1 MMHPKPTNP
10 THPVADGQRSR
21 PLPRQHKPTPLPRIL
36 SVQEAASLLSQAPA
50 WLQGP
55 ILMSLYAGLRAT
67 EIVGL
72 QWTDIYV
79 ERTQFRVSAG
89 LSTQSRVLPLF
100 GPLTPLFQQLR
111 PHAAAATIFLTG
123 QGHPLT
129 TRTISAAF
137 YHASERAQLPGLRFH
152 DLRQTCAVWAFEA
165 ELPLL
170 LVAKMMGTR
179 LPALI
184 ARFARYIGE
193 THRLTSS
200 LGHSQGPNKF
210 HDLTT
215 QMLANP
221 SAVDPSLITLFSR
234 AASTAESSD

>member
-1 MMHPKPTNP
+1 MTHPTNP
-10 THPVADGQRSR
+10 THPVAAEQRR
-21 PLPRQHKPTPLPRIL
+21 CPLPRQHKPTPLPRIL

-55 ILMSLYAGLRAT
+55 ILMSLYAGLRPT

-72 QWTDIYV
+72 QWKDLDI
-79 ERTQFRVSAG
+79 ERTQFRVPAG

-100 GPLTPLFQQLR
+100 GPLTSLFQQLR
-111 PHAAAATIFLTG
+111 QHAAVDASTIFLTG

-137 YHASERAQLPGLRFH
+137 HQTSERAQLPGLRLR
-152 DLRQTCAVWAFEA
+152 DLRQTCVVWAFEA

-179 LPALI
+179 LPGLI
-184 ARFARYIGE
+184 ARLAWYLSPS
-193 THRLTSS
+193 HRLTSN

-210 HDLTT
+210 HVLIA

-221 SAVDPSLITLFSR
+221 STVDPNLIALFSR
-234 AASTAESSD
+234 ATSTAESSD